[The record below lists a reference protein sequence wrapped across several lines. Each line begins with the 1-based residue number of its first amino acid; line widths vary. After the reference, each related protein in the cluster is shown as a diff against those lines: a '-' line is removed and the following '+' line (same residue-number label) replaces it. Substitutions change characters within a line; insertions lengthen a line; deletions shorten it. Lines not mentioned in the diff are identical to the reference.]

1 MGQFSDLGGIMAL
14 QGFAQLHS
22 FLLKILNKNVQQF
35 PKKPFIILNSF
46 QKLIDVQDFHVH
58 FFLSRAGCKLVPDT
72 LTLIT
77 MAKILNKATTIV
89 KTTMQAVMINDQ
101 SLLNSRP
108 TISVPTYPMS
118 ISARAI
124 VAPAAV
130 KMKRENRQEIRTTYR
145 LYKGMFP
152 LLILLAA
159 IPIRFMEVFYHYQ
172 AITQGLG
179 PYLLPKVLIS
189 SSVNQAT
196 LNQAT
201 PGVSRIIPP
210 CARWFRSSST
220 TPRLPYG

>member
-58 FFLSRAGCKLVPDT
+58 CFLSRAGCKLVPDT

-101 SLLNSRP
+101 SLVVEAHDLGTNVPDEHQRQGDRRP
-108 TISVPTYPMS
+108 RRGKNEKRKQTGDQDNVQIVQVDVPF
-118 ISARAI
+118 AD
-124 VAPAAV
+124 
-130 KMKRENRQEIRTTYR
+130 
-145 LYKGMFP
+145 
-152 LLILLAA
+152 LAGGD
-159 IPIRFMEVFYHYQ
+159 PD
-172 AITQGLG
+172 
-179 PYLLPKVLIS
+179 
-189 SSVNQAT
+189 
-196 LNQAT
+196 
-201 PGVSRIIPP
+201 
-210 CARWFRSSST
+210 
-220 TPRLPYG
+220 